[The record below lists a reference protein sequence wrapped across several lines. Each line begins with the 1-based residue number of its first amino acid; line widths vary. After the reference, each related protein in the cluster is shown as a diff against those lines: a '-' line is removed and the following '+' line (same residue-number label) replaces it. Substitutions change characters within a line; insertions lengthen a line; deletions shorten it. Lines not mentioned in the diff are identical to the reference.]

1 MDTLRMESLR
11 EGLDGPGEE
20 IRQFHRTFL
29 DEIRKRGRISEISL
43 ILRYRL
49 RTGGIFS
56 LRQFREDIG
65 VGLRMLLQG
74 KLKPPGSAIKD
85 RGQVEEIFRGVVTK
99 ERTE

>member
-20 IRQFHRTFL
+20 IRQFHRAFL
-29 DEIRKRGRISEISL
+29 DQIRKRGSISQISL
-43 ILRYRL
+43 ILRYGL

-65 VGLRMLLQG
+65 VGLRMLLQV
-74 KLKPPGSAIKD
+74 KLKPPRSAINDK
-85 RGQVEEIFRGVVTK
+85 GQVEAIFRGVVTK
-99 ERTE
+99 EGTE